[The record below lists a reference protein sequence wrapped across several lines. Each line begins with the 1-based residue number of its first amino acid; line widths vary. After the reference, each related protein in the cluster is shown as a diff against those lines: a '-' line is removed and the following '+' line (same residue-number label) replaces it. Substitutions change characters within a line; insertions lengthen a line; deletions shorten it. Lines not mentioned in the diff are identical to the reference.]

1 METDDLRYF
10 VAAYEAADLM
20 ESMQQRSPET
30 LRLDA
35 SVRVRR
41 LETMLG
47 SPLFRERNGRR
58 VPTRAAEELYAHAKQ
73 VLGSA
78 PSTGQTTVPA
88 PDPLRAG

>member
-1 METDDLRYF
+1 MEIDDLRYF

-20 ESMQQRSPET
+20 EPQARGELEG

-35 SVRVRR
+35 SKRVRH
-41 LETMLG
+41 LEAMLG
-47 SPLFRERNGRR
+47 SPLFRERGGRR

-78 PSTGQTTVPA
+78 PSTGQTTIPA
-88 PDPLRAG
+88 P